1 MLQIKIID
9 DYVKHE
15 SKLSED
21 HSLRNYKLGT
31 WVYTAPRLPTEVMSS
46 VILTRRLAAF
56 GGCCNLYF
64 VALESLDLYT
74 NS

>member
-21 HSLRNYKLGT
+21 HSLRNCELGT
-31 WVYTAPRLPTEVMSS
+31 RIYAAPRLPTEVVSS
-46 VILTRRLAAF
+46 VILTRCLAAF
-56 GGCCNLYF
+56 RGCHSLYF
-64 VALESLDLYT
+64 IAW
-74 NS
+74 

>member
-21 HSLRNYKLGT
+21 HNRRNYELGT
-31 WVYTAPRLPTEVMSS
+31 WVYVASQLPTECTSS
-46 VILTRRLAAF
+46 ITLARDLAAF
-56 GGCCNLYF
+56 RGCCNLY
-64 VALESLDLYT
+64 VIALYA
-74 NS
+74 